1 MRTCMIVRELLEVLD
16 LTNINDYTINDRV
29 LSLNTIKENY
39 NDYTIK
45 RLSFLVMLNNLQLR
59 DIKSTINIPEEL
71 NEFVEEITAYHNL
84 PQNSY
89 VIKLIL
95 NIYI

>member
-1 MRTCMIVRELLEVLD
+1 MIVRELLEVLD

>member
-1 MRTCMIVRELLEVLD
+1 MIVRELLETLD

-59 DIKSTINIPEEL
+59 DIKSTINIPKEL